1 MPTAR
6 QVSLVQKLRWHVSG
20 NISPTAFA
28 IGDVDGHG
36 DNAFVIGNLVG
47 ELFIF
52 KGNNP
57 EGLPWLTCKGLGT
70 ITAVAIGDIRNC
82 GKNSI
87 VVLSAEGLCHIFD
100 IAGLEDDHGQQS
112 TTSTAHSP
120 AGVLAGPGSRNTPSI
135 YSSTPAHGSYQH
147 SLAPG
152 NNQPGHG
159 THPNIP
165 ATPNIRPVP
174 DIHNPHRGHHS
185 TSHPN
190 HGTPPLPPAPQNTP
204 HGSSSSS
211 VSGTHHHASSATPIH
226 SQVGSIQHSGA
237 RRGSEMYSG
246 SGAAA
251 RTSAVIANLIGTPP
265 PSSATSIYGSIVPGH
280 GPRSV
285 GGNSAANSPTGTP
298 LLKPQH
304 MPTNTTPSSSGKD
317 THSKR
322 HSTSA
327 RHSTFGK
334 TQVRHIGGRR
344 VLERANLIL
353 PVPVN
358 INRAHIAD
366 IDGDGLNELV
376 LARTDRILHSY
387 ALHSGKAASP
397 TGLTL
402 PQNQPLKLVKLL
414 SRTSSVSTLD
424 SSGLLSPSED
434 RRETVIHYPSMSSVG
449 RQYNGGSSGAGVGS
463 GSGQGQSDAQDGNI
477 DPSTRLSLVEKKR
490 WALDGQIH
498 CLSVTKDTHSGL
510 PILLVAQ
517 PGLKFVMVDHAG
529 NMSEPITQI
538 QRGQSNSLNVSGPD
552 TPTRG
557 AGSGDVATDI
567 VCGTHYVDGQKKD
580 IIGLMSMDGAFA
592 LHDLESNTVKV
603 HDLDSTHKIFG
614 FSKLNFGKEFM
625 GRKTREPRRSRP
637 RYGRTSS
644 RYADEIYSDRG
655 EDDED
660 DDEVG
665 YIDSEDGDTLADHGE
680 YSDDGHDNTRRRER
694 SRTRKQK
701 TSTPSLLISEP
712 YGSRF
717 QKNDMFVGCSWSG
730 ITFFIDQEFNTA
742 QYDFD
747 ARVCAFG
754 AGQYAVRPGRNEPCL
769 FYVDFEDNIYVY
781 YNLYIQTEPT
791 AHFQDIIKADPALV
805 RTSQGVHMEQEEPPS
820 IKATT
825 PGPANEKNNDEN
837 EPTAP
842 AAALPESKIPSAP
855 TWTEQDMKNFI
866 HDSLYDVNRYEDEFQ
881 RLRRLANIE
890 RAKMAAFYEA
900 EAKKEREKEE
910 AKHRALAQAAAATP
924 SSNTGGIPVYQD
936 PRMRRPPHTLTIDI
950 TEGSDPLRSK
960 LQQRSQGR
968 GIPGPGQHDQFSSQE
983 LQDDQDPLSSQYTQ
997 SQQSSDPLLSQH
1009 SPVSPTSPSSPKPKM
1024 EHNPKRRPSL
1034 LIKDVL
1040 SHYQGEIT
1048 PPMKSPTSPTASSS
1062 QLSKGQKGSPYSSSG
1077 STTSLTNLM
1086 KRFSL
1091 KDIGNGGR
1099 ISRSSTQSSGSSGSG
1114 SGSGSSSNTTVQ
1126 GHPLL
1131 GAQVLSKGKTL
1142 ETRVGKPLRT
1152 HRPVGVP
1159 RRPLGVMGRK
1169 LAAAKSRLSVPH
1181 DRDDASDEEEA
1192 ENEAAP
1198 SEDGTGETD
1207 GDHLLEFDGSSR
1219 KSVGDDEDQRELD
1232 DGSELTAEQAYS
1244 RGRNNEENDDDD
1256 IQGVYTPSTIS
1267 PIPSPGR
1274 FYGQQQGSVAEP
1286 SPSLDGSVF
1295 ALAKN
1300 LLSPS
1305 NRSGTSTSSTAA
1317 GNAVALG
1324 RNSRHPD
1331 NDYNNQGAP
1340 IGSSSRGHRRQRSGH
1355 GLLDAGLGLL
1365 PTREI
1370 AASSG
1375 FSSEPNS
1382 AGHSSIQDGRRSR
1395 AESVLSTGSDI
1406 GGVIVPDITLL
1417 SSSIPNQTP
1426 IQLST
1431 SEPIGHAMMMP
1442 DPYDN
1447 YDDDYEDGFDSE
1459 GQDAEKGRK
1468 RSSTVDSEDAPR
1480 PLRRSA
1486 TLGPN
1491 DGASRSSGSRTESG
1505 GAKTSEGHL
1514 VNRTSGSSR
1523 STSSKGI
1530 DVKLMPAPL
1539 PRSNQHYQR
1548 QQMEQQGPSGSLTG
1562 NATAP
1567 SSSGHVS
1574 FSSNTRPNSSG
1585 SLGGHDDQGYQGGH
1599 EGFGHGLSGKAPS
1612 TTSSTNVSDFGS
1624 GPSSPLAA
1632 TVVQSNTILSN
1643 PALNGF
1649 RGFSITS
1656 LPMTSPSASMAS
1668 AQHQYFST
1676 SHSQHQLLP
1685 NSSSSGHRIGHPH
1698 DLAHGFE
1705 DDRASIRSR
1714 TSTYRSGL
1722 DDGNDISSVLAAAT
1736 AAMVSGAG
1744 GSHGDHGHHGH
1755 SHGIY
1760 GVLPAASSSTGHLV
1774 SDSLVRRLEE
1784 LQQQDQ
1790 DQEERQRQREREKE
1804 KAKSSSSSSQ
1814 NRPVALS
1821 RANSGASVQSS
1832 VSHRGPN
1839 PPGSGHGAESIPS
1852 SAGGATATGPAAT
1865 ASTPT
1870 PTPTPAPAA
1879 STTTTSATTVKVSSG
1894 SSRSIWDSDDHDSIR
1909 RMRNRP
1915 GHGQDL

>member
-1 MPTAR
+1 M
-6 QVSLVQKLRWHVSG
+6 SLVQKLRWHVSG

-100 IAGLEDDHGQQS
+100 IAGLDNEHGHQS
-112 TTSTAHSP
+112 STGTAQLP

-135 YSSTPAHGSYQH
+135 YSSTPAHGSYTN

-152 NNQPGHG
+152 NNQPGQSIHS
-159 THPNIP
+159 NIP

-174 DIHNPHRGHHS
+174 DIHNPHRSHS

-190 HGTPPLPPAPQNTP
+190 HGTSPLAPALQNTP

-211 VSGTHHHASSATPIH
+211 VTGSHHVSGATPIH
-226 SQVGSIQHSGA
+226 SQVGSIQGNGAGA

-246 SGAAA
+246 SGPAA
-251 RTSAVIANLIGTPP
+251 RTSTVIANLIGTPP
-265 PSSATSIYGSIVPGH
+265 TSSATSIYGSIVPSH
-280 GPRSV
+280 GPRSI
-285 GGNSAANSPTGTP
+285 GGSSAANSPTGTP
-298 LLKPQH
+298 HLKPQH
-304 MPTNTTPSSSGKD
+304 IPTNTTPLSSGKD
-317 THSKR
+317 ANSKR

-387 ALHSGKAASP
+387 ALQSGKTASP
-397 TGLTL
+397 TGLTH
-402 PQNQPLKLVKLL
+402 PQNQPLNLVKLL

-449 RQYNGGSSGAGVGS
+449 RQYNGGPSGAGVGS
-463 GSGQGQSDAQDGNI
+463 GSGQGQSEAQDGN
-477 DPSTRLSLVEKKR
+477 DPSVHLTLAEKKR

-529 NMSEPITQI
+529 NMSEPISQI
-538 QRGQSNSLNVSGPD
+538 QRSPSNSLNVSGPD

-614 FSKLNFGKEFM
+614 FSKLNFGQEFM
-625 GRKTREPRRSRP
+625 ERNAQEPRKPRP
-637 RYGRTSS
+637 SYGRTSS
-644 RYADEIYSDRG
+644 RYADEIYSDR
-655 EDDED
+655 ED
-660 DDEVG
+660 DDDDDEAG
-665 YIDSEDGDTLADHGE
+665 YLDSEEGETLADHGE
-680 YSDDGHDNTRRRER
+680 YGDDGRDNARRRER
-694 SRTRKQK
+694 SKSRKPRT
-701 TSTPSLLISEP
+701 SAPSLLISEP

-754 AGQYAVRPGRNEPCL
+754 AGQYAVTPGRNEPCL

-781 YNLYIQTEPT
+781 YNLYIQTEPSVK
-791 AHFQDIIKADPALV
+791 FQDILKADASLV
-805 RTSQGVHMEQEEPPS
+805 RTSQNMYSEQNEVS
-820 IKATT
+820 LAKATIH
-825 PGPANEKNNDEN
+825 GSEEEKQNDEN
-837 EPTAP
+837 ETTAP
-842 AAALPESKIPSAP
+842 TPAPSDNKIPPAL
-855 TWTEQDMKNFI
+855 TWTEQDMRSFI

-881 RLRRLANIE
+881 RLKRLAIME
-890 RAKMAAFYEA
+890 RAKMAAFFEA
-900 EAKKEREKEE
+900 EAKKEEKEE
-910 AKHRALAQAAAATP
+910 AKHRALAQTTPAESLAT
-924 SSNTGGIPVYQD
+924 SAGGSPAYPD
-936 PRMRRPPHTLTIDI
+936 PRLRRPPHVLTID
-950 TEGSDPLRSK
+950 TSEGSDPLQSN

-968 GIPGPGQHDQFSSQE
+968 AISGTREQFSLQE
-983 LQDDQDPLSSQYTQ
+983 IQGDSSTLSSQYTQ
-997 SQQSSDPLLSQH
+997 SQQPLDLLRSPH
-1009 SPVSPTSPSSPKPKM
+1009 SPVSPASSPPPKM

-1048 PPMKSPTSPTASSS
+1048 PPMKSPTSPSASSS
-1062 QLSKGQKGSPYSSSG
+1062 QFSKGHKSSPYAATG
-1077 STTSLTNLM
+1077 STASLTNII

-1091 KDIGNGGR
+1091 KDLGNGGR
-1099 ISRSSTQSSGSSGSG
+1099 LSRSSQSSGSSSSGSG
-1114 SGSGSSSNTTVQ
+1114 SGSSPSTIVQ
-1126 GHPLL
+1126 GGHPLL
-1131 GAQVLSKGKTL
+1131 GAPVLSKGKAL
-1142 ETRVGKPLRT
+1142 ETRVGKSLRT

-1159 RRPLGVMGRK
+1159 RSRPLGVMGRK
-1169 LAAAKSRLSVPH
+1169 MAAAKSRLSVPH
-1181 DRDDASDEEEA
+1181 DRDDDSEEEEEEEA
-1192 ENEAAP
+1192 ENEPAP

-1207 GDHLLEFDGSSR
+1207 GDHLMEFDHSSR

-1244 RGRNNEENDDDD
+1244 QSRNNEENDEED

-1274 FYGQQQGSVAEP
+1274 FYGQQQGSIAEP

-1295 ALAKN
+1295 MLAKN

-1305 NRSGTSTSSTAA
+1305 NRSGQSTSSTAA
-1317 GNAVALG
+1317 GNAVAVG
-1324 RNSRHPD
+1324 RSSRHSD
-1331 NDYNNQGAP
+1331 NDYNQGAP
-1340 IGSSSRGHRRQRSGH
+1340 LTSSSRGHRRQRSGH

-1370 AASSG
+1370 VASSG
-1375 FSSEPNS
+1375 LSSGPNS
-1382 AGHSSIQDGRRSR
+1382 AGHNSIQDGRRSR

-1417 SSSIPNQTP
+1417 SSSIPNQTSM
-1426 IQLST
+1426 QLST
-1431 SEPIGHAMMMP
+1431 SEPIGHAMAMP
-1442 DPYDN
+1442 DVYDN
-1447 YDDDYEDGFDSE
+1447 YDDDGGDGFDSD
-1459 GQDAEKGRK
+1459 GQDLDEGRK
-1468 RSSTVDSEDAPR
+1468 RSSTVDSDDAPR

-1486 TLGPN
+1486 TLGLN
-1491 DGASRSSGSRTESG
+1491 DGANRGSGSGAESG
-1505 GAKTSEGHL
+1505 GAKTTGSL
-1514 VNRTSGSSR
+1514 TSRTSGGSR
-1523 STSSKGI
+1523 SSGTKGV

-1548 QQMEQQGPSGSLTG
+1548 QQLEQQGSAGSLTE
-1562 NATAP
+1562 NAMAP
-1567 SSSGHVS
+1567 TSSSGHVS
-1574 FSSNTRPNSSG
+1574 FSSNTRPSSSG
-1585 SLGGHDDQGYQGGH
+1585 SLGGHDDQGYQGVH
-1599 EGFGHGLSGKAPS
+1599 EGFGHGLSGKASS
-1612 TTSSTNVSDFGS
+1612 TTSSTNASDFGS
-1624 GPSSPLAA
+1624 GPSSPMAA
-1632 TVVQSNTILSN
+1632 TIVPTNTILSN

-1649 RGFSITS
+1649 KGFSIMS
-1656 LPMTSPSASMAS
+1656 IPVTSPSASIAS

-1676 SHSQHQLLP
+1676 SHSHQLPP
-1685 NSSSSGHRIGHPH
+1685 NSSSSIHRAGHPH
-1698 DLAHGFE
+1698 DISHGFE

-1714 TSTYRSGL
+1714 TSTYRSLL

-1744 GSHGDHGHHGH
+1744 GSQQGG
-1755 SHGIY
+1755 HGIY
-1760 GVLPAASSSTGHLV
+1760 GLSPAASSTGHLV

-1804 KAKSSSSSSQ
+1804 KSKTSSSSSSQ
-1814 NRPVALS
+1814 NRPVGLS

-1832 VSHRGPN
+1832 VSRRVSN
-1839 PPGSGHGAESIPS
+1839 PPSSGHGADLTP
-1852 SAGGATATGPAAT
+1852 TA
-1865 ASTPT
+1865 PT
-1870 PTPTPAPAA
+1870 PTPTQTTSTSTATTTTTT
-1879 STTTTSATTVKVSSG
+1879 TTTTSTPSVKVSSG
-1894 SSRSIWDSDDHDSIR
+1894 TSRSNWDDDHDAIR
-1909 RMRNRP
+1909 RIRNRP

>member
-57 EGLPWLTCKGLGT
+57 EGIPWLTCKGLGT
-70 ITAVAIGDIRNC
+70 ITAVTIGDIRNC

-100 IAGLEDDHGQQS
+100 ISGIEDDHGHQSS
-112 TTSTAHSP
+112 TT
-120 AGVLAGPGSRNTPSI
+120 
-135 YSSTPAHGSYQH
+135 
-147 SLAPG
+147 PG
-152 NNQPGHG
+152 NNQPGQSI
-159 THPNIP
+159 HPNIP

-174 DIHNPHRGHHS
+174 DIHNPHRSHHS

-190 HGTPPLPPAPQNTP
+190 NGTPPLPPTPQNTP
-204 HGSSSSS
+204 HGSSSPS
-211 VSGTHHHASSATPIH
+211 VSGAHHVTGATPIH
-226 SQVGSIQHSGA
+226 SQVGSIQGNGA

-251 RTSAVIANLIGTPP
+251 RTSAVLANLIGTPP
-265 PSSATSIYGSIVPGH
+265 PSSATSIYGSIIPGH

-298 LLKPQH
+298 VLKPQH
-304 MPTNTTPSSSGKD
+304 LPTNIAPLFPGKD
-317 THSKR
+317 ANSKR

-327 RHSTFGK
+327 RHSTFGE

-387 ALHSGKAASP
+387 ALQSGKTSST
-397 TGLTL
+397 TGPTL
-402 PQNQPLKLVKLL
+402 PQNQPLNLVKLL

-424 SSGLLSPSED
+424 ISGLLSPSED
-434 RRETVIHYPSMSSVG
+434 RRETVIHYPSVSSAG
-449 RQYNGGSSGAGVGS
+449 RQYNGGPSGAGVGS
-463 GSGQGQSDAQDGNI
+463 GSGQSQHDAQDGSN
-477 DPSTRLSLVEKKR
+477 DPSARLKLVEKKR

-498 CLSVTKDTHSGL
+498 CLSVTKDAHSGL

-529 NMSEPITQI
+529 NISEPLTQI
-538 QRGQSNSLNVSGPD
+538 QRNLSHSLNVSGPD

-592 LHDLESNTVKV
+592 LHDLESNTVKI

-614 FSKLNFGKEFM
+614 FSKLNFGNESLE
-625 GRKTREPRRSRP
+625 RKVREPRKSRP
-637 RYGRTSS
+637 SYGRTSS

-655 EDDED
+655 EED
-660 DDEVG
+660 DDYDDAG
-665 YIDSEDGDTLADHGE
+665 YLDSEDGDTLADHGE
-680 YSDDGHDNTRRRER
+680 HSDDGNDNTRRRER
-694 SRTRKQK
+694 SKSRKPR

-754 AGQYAVRPGRNEPCL
+754 AGQYAVTPGRNEPCL

-781 YNLYIQTEPT
+781 YNLYIQTEPSVQ
-791 AHFQDIIKADPALV
+791 FQDIVKADTSLV
-805 RTSQGVHMEQEEPPS
+805 RTSRKAHSEQNETFLTKAAVPGSEE
-820 IKATT
+820 
-825 PGPANEKNNDEN
+825 EKQSDGNGT
-837 EPTAP
+837 TAP
-842 AAALPESKIPSAP
+842 TPVPSDKIPLPP
-855 TWTEQDMKNFI
+855 TWAEHDMRSFI
-866 HDSLYDVNRYEDEFQ
+866 HDSLYDVNCYEDEFQ
-881 RLRRLANIE
+881 RLKRLAHIE
-890 RAKMAAFYEA
+890 RAKMAAFFDA
-900 EAKKEREKEE
+900 EAQKEREKEE
-910 AKHRALAQAAAATP
+910 AKHRGCTEAAAASLATSVGGPP
-924 SSNTGGIPVYQD
+924 SYLD
-936 PRMRRPPHTLTIDI
+936 PRSRRLPHVLTID
-950 TEGSDPLRSK
+950 TSENSDPLRPN
-960 LQQRSQGR
+960 LQQRSQGSITSGTR
-968 GIPGPGQHDQFSSQE
+968 DQFSLQE
-983 LQDDQDPLSSQYTQ
+983 LQGDSGNLSSQYTQ
-997 SQQSSDPLLSQH
+997 SQQSSNPLPSSH
-1009 SPVSPTSPSSPKPKM
+1009 SPVSPTSPSSQSKM
-1024 EHNPKRRPSL
+1024 EHNSKRRPSL

-1062 QLSKGQKGSPYSSSG
+1062 QFSKGHKSSPYASTG
-1077 STTSLTNLM
+1077 STASLTNIM
-1086 KRFSL
+1086 KRLSL
-1091 KDIGNGGR
+1091 KDLGNGGR
-1099 ISRSSTQSSGSSGSG
+1099 LSRTSQSGSSGSS
-1114 SGSGSSSNTTVQ
+1114 SGSGGGSSPSTIAQ
-1126 GHPLL
+1126 GGHPLL
-1131 GAQVLSKGKTL
+1131 GAPVLSKGKTL
-1142 ETRVGKPLRT
+1142 ETRVGKALRT

-1159 RRPLGVMGRK
+1159 RNRPLGVMGRK
-1169 LAAAKSRLSVPH
+1169 LPTAKSRLSVPH
-1181 DRDDASDEEEA
+1181 DRDDDSEEEDD
-1192 ENEAAP
+1192 ENEPAP

-1207 GDHLLEFDGSSR
+1207 GDHLMEFDRSSR
-1219 KSVGDDEDQRELD
+1219 KSIGDDEDQHELD

-1244 RGRNNEENDDDD
+1244 RSRNNDENDEED

-1274 FYGQQQGSVAEP
+1274 FYGQQQGGVSEP
-1286 SPSLDGSVF
+1286 SPSLDGSMF
-1295 ALAKN
+1295 TLAKN

-1305 NRSGTSTSSTAA
+1305 NRSGASTSSTAA
-1317 GNAVALG
+1317 GNAVAVG

-1331 NDYNNQGAP
+1331 NDYNSGAP
-1340 IGSSSRGHRRQRSGH
+1340 LGSSSRGHRRQRSGH

-1370 AASSG
+1370 ATSSG
-1375 FSSEPNS
+1375 LNSGPNS

-1406 GGVIVPDITLL
+1406 GGVIVPDITLM
-1417 SSSIPNQTP
+1417 SSSIPKQTP

-1431 SEPIGHAMMMP
+1431 SEPLSHAMVMP
-1442 DPYDN
+1442 DVYNN
-1447 YDDDYEDGFDSE
+1447 YGDEDGDGFDSE
-1459 GQDAEKGRK
+1459 GQDEDEGRK
-1468 RSSTVDSEDAPR
+1468 WSSTAESEGAPR
-1480 PLRRSA
+1480 PPRRSA
-1486 TLGPN
+1486 TLGHN
-1491 DGASRSSGSRTESG
+1491 DETNRGSGSGFESG
-1505 GAKTSEGHL
+1505 GAKTTGSL
-1514 VNRTSGSSR
+1514 TNRTSGSSR
-1523 STSSKGI
+1523 SPGTKGGDI
-1530 DVKLMPAPL
+1530 KLMPAPL

-1548 QQMEQQGPSGSLTG
+1548 QQLEQGSSGSLTG
-1562 NATAP
+1562 NAAAP
-1567 SSSGHVS
+1567 LPSGHVS
-1574 FSSNTRPNSSG
+1574 FSSNTRPSSSG
-1585 SLGGHDDQGYQGGH
+1585 SLVGHDDHGYQGNH
-1599 EGFGHGLSGKAPS
+1599 EGFGHGLSGKASS
-1612 TTSSTNVSDFGS
+1612 TTSSTNASDLGS
-1624 GPSSPLAA
+1624 GPSSPLTT
-1632 TVVQSNTILSN
+1632 TVVPSNTILSN

-1649 RGFSITS
+1649 KGFSVMSI
-1656 LPMTSPSASMAS
+1656 PMTSPSASIAS
-1668 AQHQYFST
+1668 VQHQYFSA
-1676 SHSQHQLLP
+1676 SHSHQLLP
-1685 NSSSSGHRIGHPH
+1685 NSSSSGHRTGHPH
-1698 DLAHGFE
+1698 DLVHGFE

-1714 TSTYRSGL
+1714 TSTYRSVL

-1744 GSHGDHGHHGH
+1744 GSQGDN
-1755 SHGIY
+1755 GIY
-1760 GVLPAASSSTGHLV
+1760 GLTAAASSTGHLV

-1804 KAKSSSSSSQ
+1804 RSKTSSSSSQ

-1821 RANSGASVQSS
+1821 RANSGASARSS
-1832 VSHRGPN
+1832 VSHRVSN
-1839 PPGSGHGAESIPS
+1839 PPSSGHGAEL
-1852 SAGGATATGPAAT
+1852 AAT
-1865 ASTPT
+1865 APTSAQSTSSTT
-1870 PTPTPAPAA
+1870 P
-1879 STTTTSATTVKVSSG
+1879 TTTTTTTTTTTGASTVKVSTG
-1894 SSRSIWDSDDHDSIR
+1894 SSRSTWDDDHDAVR
-1909 RMRNRP
+1909 RIRNRP
-1915 GHGQDL
+1915 GRGQDL

>member
-1 MPTAR
+1 
-6 QVSLVQKLRWHVSG
+6 
-20 NISPTAFA
+20 
-28 IGDVDGHG
+28 
-36 DNAFVIGNLVG
+36 
-47 ELFIF
+47 
-52 KGNNP
+52 
-57 EGLPWLTCKGLGT
+57 
-70 ITAVAIGDIRNC
+70 
-82 GKNSI
+82 
-87 VVLSAEGLCHIFD
+87 
-100 IAGLEDDHGQQS
+100 
-112 TTSTAHSP
+112 
-120 AGVLAGPGSRNTPSI
+120 
-135 YSSTPAHGSYQH
+135 
-147 SLAPG
+147 
-152 NNQPGHG
+152 
-159 THPNIP
+159 
-165 ATPNIRPVP
+165 
-174 DIHNPHRGHHS
+174 
-185 TSHPN
+185 
-190 HGTPPLPPAPQNTP
+190 
-204 HGSSSSS
+204 
-211 VSGTHHHASSATPIH
+211 
-226 SQVGSIQHSGA
+226 
-237 RRGSEMYSG
+237 MYSG
-246 SGAAA
+246 SGSAA

-322 HSTSA
+322 HSTSI
-327 RHSTFGK
+327 RHNTFGK

-344 VLERANLIL
+344 VLERANLTL

-387 ALHSGKAASP
+387 ALQSGKTASP
-397 TGLTL
+397 TGLTH
-402 PQNQPLKLVKLL
+402 PQNQPLNLVKLL

-434 RRETVIHYPSMSSVG
+434 RRETVIHYPSMSSIG
-449 RQYNGGSSGAGVGS
+449 RQYNGGPSAGIGP
-463 GSGQGQSDAQDGNI
+463 GSGQGQSDAQDSNS
-477 DPSTRLSLVEKKR
+477 DPSTRLTLVEKKR

-517 PGLKFVMVDHAG
+517 PGLKFVMVDHTG
-529 NMSEPITQI
+529 NVSEPITQI
-538 QRGQSNSLNVSGPD
+538 QRSPSNSLNMSGPD

-625 GRKTREPRRSRP
+625 ERKAREPRKSRP
-637 RYGRTSS
+637 SYGRPSS

-655 EDDED
+655 EDD
-660 DDEVG
+660 DEEEAEHL
-665 YIDSEDGDTLADHGE
+665 DSEDGDILADHGE
-680 YSDDGHDNTRRRER
+680 YSDDGHDSARRRER

-754 AGQYAVRPGRNEPCL
+754 AGQYAVTPGRNEPCL

-791 AHFQDIIKADPALV
+791 APFQDIVKADAALV
-805 RTSQGVHMEQEEPPS
+805 RTSQKIHLEQEEPLS
-820 IKATT
+820 TNMTA
-825 PGPANEKNNDEN
+825 PGPAEEKNNDEN
-837 EPTAP
+837 ETTAP
-842 AAALPESKIPSAP
+842 SAAIPDNKTPSVP

-866 HDSLYDVNRYEDEFQ
+866 HNSLYDVNRYEDEFQ
-881 RLRRLANIE
+881 RLKRLANIE
-890 RAKMAAFYEA
+890 RVKMAAFYET

-910 AKHRALAQAAAATP
+910 AKHRTLAQAAVATL
-924 SSNTGGIPVYQD
+924 SSGAGGSPLFSD
-936 PRMRRPPHTLTIDI
+936 PRMRRPPHNLTIDI
-950 TEGSDPLRSK
+950 SEGSDPLLSE
-960 LQQRSQGR
+960 LQQHSQGK
-968 GIPGPGQHDQFSSQE
+968 GVPASHGQFASQE
-983 LQDDQDPLSSQYTQ
+983 LQGDRENLSSQHTQ
-997 SQQSSDPLLSQH
+997 SQQSSDPLPSPH
-1009 SPVSPTSPSSPKPKM
+1009 SPVSPTSPSSSRPKM

-1048 PPMKSPTSPTASSS
+1048 PPMKSPTSPSASST
-1062 QLSKGQKGSPYSSSG
+1062 QFSKGQKGSPYASSG

-1099 ISRSSTQSSGSSGSG
+1099 LSRSSSTQSSGSSSG
-1114 SGSGSSSNTTVQ
+1114 SGSGSSPSTIVQ

-1131 GAQVLSKGKTL
+1131 GAQVLNKGKTL
-1142 ETRVGKPLRT
+1142 ETRVGKPLRA

-1159 RRPLGVMGRK
+1159 RSRPLGAMSRK

-1181 DRDDASDEEEA
+1181 DQDDDSEVEEGD
-1192 ENEAAP
+1192 NEPAP

-1232 DGSELTAEQAYS
+1232 DGSELTAEQAYN
-1244 RGRNNEENDDDD
+1244 RIRNNEENDEED

-1295 ALAKN
+1295 MLAKN
-1300 LLSPS
+1300 LLLPS
-1305 NRSGTSTSSTAA
+1305 NRSGQSANSAA
-1317 GNAVALG
+1317 TGNVVALG
-1324 RNSRHPD
+1324 RSSRHPD
-1331 NDYNNQGAP
+1331 NDYSNSNQGAP

-1355 GLLDAGLGLL
+1355 GLLDAGLSLL

-1370 AASSG
+1370 ATSSG
-1375 FSSEPNS
+1375 LNSGPNS

-1417 SSSIPNQTP
+1417 SSSIPNQTS
-1426 IQLST
+1426 IQFST
-1431 SEPIGHAMMMP
+1431 SEPIGHAMVMP
-1442 DPYDN
+1442 DAYDN
-1447 YDDDYEDGFDSE
+1447 YDNEDEDGFDSE
-1459 GQDAEKGRK
+1459 GQDTESRK
-1468 RSSTVDSEDAPR
+1468 RSSTVDSEDAPH
-1480 PLRRSA
+1480 PPRRSS
-1486 TLGPN
+1486 TLGLN
-1491 DGASRSSGSRTESG
+1491 GGAGRGTGSRPESG
-1505 GAKTSEGHL
+1505 GAKTSEGHMA
-1514 VNRTSGSSR
+1514 NRASGSSR
-1523 STSSKGI
+1523 SSSSKGI

-1539 PRSNQHYQR
+1539 PRSIQHYQR
-1548 QQMEQQGPSGSLTG
+1548 QQLEQQGSSGNLTG

-1567 SSSGHVS
+1567 FSSGHVS

-1585 SLGGHDDQGYQGGH
+1585 SLGGHDDQGYQGTH
-1599 EGFGHGLSGKAPS
+1599 EGFGHGLSGKASS

-1624 GPSSPLAA
+1624 GPSSPLAS
-1632 TVVQSNTILSN
+1632 TVVPSNTILSN

-1649 RGFSITS
+1649 RGFNITS
-1656 LPMTSPSASMAS
+1656 IPVTSPSASMAS

-1676 SHSQHQLLP
+1676 SHSQHQLFL
-1685 NSSSSGHRIGHPH
+1685 NSSSSAHRIGHHPH
-1698 DLAHGFE
+1698 DLEHGFE

-1714 TSTYRSGL
+1714 TSTYRSAL
-1722 DDGNDISSVLAAAT
+1722 DDGNDISSILAAAT

-1744 GSHGDHGHHGH
+1744 GSHGDHGHGHGH
-1755 SHGIY
+1755 GVY
-1760 GVLPAASSSTGHLV
+1760 GLLPAASSSTGHLV

-1784 LQQQDQ
+1784 LQQQGQ

-1804 KAKSSSSSSQ
+1804 KAKPSSSSSQ
-1814 NRPVALS
+1814 NRPITLS

-1832 VSHRGPN
+1832 VSHRTPN
-1839 PPGSGHGAESIPS
+1839 PSALGGHGAELTPG
-1852 SAGGATATGPAAT
+1852 SAGVTGGPTTTIVATPAA
-1865 ASTPT
+1865 P
-1870 PTPTPAPAA
+1870 
-1879 STTTTSATTVKVSSG
+1879 TTTTSATSVKVNSG
-1894 SSRSIWDSDDHDSIR
+1894 SSRSIWDNDDHDSIR
-1909 RMRNRP
+1909 RIRSRP
-1915 GHGQDL
+1915 GYGQDL

>member
-100 IAGLEDDHGQQS
+100 IAGLDDEYGHQS
-112 TTSTAHSP
+112 LTGTAQSP
-120 AGVLAGPGSRNTPSI
+120 AGVLSGAGSRNTPSL
-135 YSSTPAHGSYQH
+135 YSSTPTHGSY
-147 SLAPG
+147 SSALAPG
-152 NNQPGHG
+152 NNQPGQS

-174 DIHNPHRGHHS
+174 DIHNPHRSHHS

-211 VSGTHHHASSATPIH
+211 VTGTHHVSGATPIH
-226 SQVGSIQHSGA
+226 SQVGSIQGNGAGA

-246 SGAAA
+246 SGPAA

-265 PSSATSIYGSIVPGH
+265 SSSATSVYGSIVPSH

-298 LLKPQH
+298 ILKPQH
-304 MPTNTTPSSSGKD
+304 MPINTTPLSSGKD
-317 THSKR
+317 ANSKR

-358 INRAHIAD
+358 INRAYIAD

-387 ALHSGKAASP
+387 ALQSGKTASP
-397 TGLTL
+397 TGLTH
-402 PQNQPLKLVKLL
+402 PQNQPLNLVKLL

-434 RRETVIHYPSMSSVG
+434 RRETVIHYPSVSSVG
-449 RQYNGGSSGAGVGS
+449 RQYNGGPSGTGVGS
-463 GSGQGQSDAQDGNI
+463 GSGQGQSEVQDGAN
-477 DPSTRLSLVEKKR
+477 DPSARLTLAEKKR

-498 CLSVTKDTHSGL
+498 CLSVTKDTLSGL

-529 NMSEPITQI
+529 NMSEPVTQI
-538 QRGQSNSLNVSGPD
+538 QRSPANSLNVSGPD

-567 VCGTHYVDGQKKD
+567 VCGTQYVDGQKKD
-580 IIGLMSMDGAFA
+580 IIGLMSMDGVFT
-592 LHDLESNTVKV
+592 LHDLESNVVKV

-614 FSKLNFGKEFM
+614 FSKLNFGKNFLE
-625 GRKTREPRRSRP
+625 GKAREPRKSRSS
-637 RYGRTSS
+637 YGRTSS

-655 EDDED
+655 EDDDD
-660 DDEVG
+660 DDEAG
-665 YIDSEDGDTLADHGE
+665 YLDSEDGDTLADHGE
-680 YSDDGHDNTRRRER
+680 YSDDGNDNLRRRER
-694 SRTRKQK
+694 SKSRKLR
-701 TSTPSLLISEP
+701 TSTPSLLIPEP

-747 ARVCAFG
+747 SRVCAFG
-754 AGQYAVRPGRNEPCL
+754 AGQYAVTPGRNEPCL

-781 YNLYIQTEPT
+781 YNLYIQTEPSVQ
-791 AHFQDIIKADPALV
+791 FQDIVKADAFLV
-805 RTSQGVHMEQEEPPS
+805 RTSQTMHSEQNEVLLTSAAIPASEEEKQRDKNETTTPTPPPLDNRTPPS
-820 IKATT
+820 
-825 PGPANEKNNDEN
+825 
-837 EPTAP
+837 
-842 AAALPESKIPSAP
+842 SA
-855 TWTEQDMKNFI
+855 WTEHDMKSFI

-881 RLRRLANIE
+881 QLKRLANIE
-890 RAKMAAFYEA
+890 RAKMAAFFEA
-900 EAKKEREKEE
+900 EAKKEQEKEE
-910 AKHRALAQAAAATP
+910 AKNRTLSQAAAASLA
-924 SSNTGGIPVYQD
+924 SSTGGSHAYPD
-936 PRMRRPPHTLTIDI
+936 PRLRRPPHVLAID
-950 TEGSDPLRSK
+950 TSEGSDPLRSN

-968 GIPGPGQHDQFSSQE
+968 AISGTREQFSLQE
-983 LQDDQDPLSSQYTQ
+983 IQGGSSALSSQYTQ
-997 SQQSSDPLLSQH
+997 SQQSSDPLLSPH
-1009 SPVSPTSPSSPKPKM
+1009 SPVSPASPSSPPPKM
-1024 EHNPKRRPSL
+1024 EHNQKRRPSL

-1048 PPMKSPTSPTASSS
+1048 PPLKSPTSPSASSS
-1062 QLSKGQKGSPYSSSG
+1062 QFSKGHKNSPYATTG
-1077 STTSLTNLM
+1077 SAASLTNIM

-1091 KDIGNGGR
+1091 KDLGNGGR
-1099 ISRSSTQSSGSSGSG
+1099 LSRSQSSGSNPSTIAQG
-1114 SGSGSSSNTTVQ
+1114 

-1131 GAQVLSKGKTL
+1131 GAPMPSKGKAL
-1142 ETRVGKPLRT
+1142 ETRVSKPLRT
-1152 HRPVGVP
+1152 YRPVGVS
-1159 RRPLGVMGRK
+1159 RNRPLGVMGRK

-1181 DRDDASDEEEA
+1181 DRDDDSEEEEA
-1192 ENEAAP
+1192 ENEPAP

-1207 GDHLLEFDGSSR
+1207 GDHLMEFDRSSR

-1232 DGSELTAEQAYS
+1232 DGSEVTAEQAYS
-1244 RGRNNEENDDDD
+1244 RSRNSEENDEED

-1274 FYGQQQGSVAEP
+1274 FYGQQQGSAAER

-1295 ALAKN
+1295 VLAKN

-1317 GNAVALG
+1317 GNAVAVG
-1324 RNSRHPD
+1324 RSSRHPD
-1331 NDYNNQGAP
+1331 NDYNQGAP
-1340 IGSSSRGHRRQRSGH
+1340 LSSSSRGHRRQRSGH

-1370 AASSG
+1370 VASSG
-1375 FSSEPNS
+1375 LSSGPNS

-1406 GGVIVPDITLL
+1406 GGVIVPNITLL
-1417 SSSIPNQTP
+1417 SSSIPNQTS

-1431 SEPIGHAMMMP
+1431 SEPIGHAMVMP
-1442 DPYDN
+1442 DVYDN
-1447 YDDDYEDGFDSE
+1447 YGDDGGDGFDSD
-1459 GQDAEKGRK
+1459 GQDLDEDRK
-1468 RSSTVDSEDAPR
+1468 RSSTVDSENVPR
-1480 PLRRSA
+1480 PPRRSA
-1486 TLGPN
+1486 TLDLN
-1491 DGASRSSGSRTESG
+1491 DGTNRSSGSGTESG
-1505 GAKTSEGHL
+1505 GAKTTGSL
-1514 VNRTSGSSR
+1514 TTQTSGSSR
-1523 STSSKGI
+1523 SPGTKGV

-1548 QQMEQQGPSGSLTG
+1548 QQQEQQGSSGSLTG

-1567 SSSGHVS
+1567 TSASGHVS
-1574 FSSNTRPNSSG
+1574 FSSNTRPSSSG
-1585 SLGGHDDQGYQGGH
+1585 SLRGHDDHGYQGSH
-1599 EGFGHGLSGKAPS
+1599 EGFGHGVSGKASS
-1612 TTSSTNVSDFGS
+1612 TTSSTNTSDFGS

-1632 TVVQSNTILSN
+1632 MVVPSNTILSN

-1649 RGFSITS
+1649 KGFGIMSV
-1656 LPMTSPSASMAS
+1656 PVTSPSASTTS

-1676 SHSQHQLLP
+1676 PHSHHLPP
-1685 NSSSSGHRIGHPH
+1685 NSSSSAHRVGHPH
-1698 DLAHGFE
+1698 DLTHGFE

-1714 TSTYRSGL
+1714 TSTYRSVL
-1722 DDGNDISSVLAAAT
+1722 DDGNDSSSVLAAAT
-1736 AAMVSGAG
+1736 AAMVSSAG
-1744 GSHGDHGHHGH
+1744 GSQQGDL
-1755 SHGIY
+1755 GIY
-1760 GVLPAASSSTGHLV
+1760 GLSPAASSTGHLV

-1804 KAKSSSSSSQ
+1804 KAKTPSSSSSQ

-1821 RANSGASVQSS
+1821 RVNSGASVQSS
-1832 VSHRGPN
+1832 VSHRISN
-1839 PPGSGHGAESIPS
+1839 PPSSGHGAELT
-1852 SAGGATATGPAAT
+1852 ATAPVPAQT
-1865 ASTPT
+1865 TST
-1870 PTPTPAPAA
+1870 
-1879 STTTTSATTVKVSSG
+1879 STTTTTTTSVSSAKVSSG
-1894 SSRSIWDSDDHDSIR
+1894 SSRSIWDDDHDAIR
-1909 RMRNRP
+1909 RIRNRP
-1915 GHGQDL
+1915 GCSQDL

>member
-1 MPTAR
+1 MPTTR

-100 IAGLEDDHGQQS
+100 IAGIDDENGHQPSAG
-112 TTSTAHSP
+112 AVPSP
-120 AGVLAGPGSRNTPSI
+120 AGALAGPVSRNTPSI
-135 YSSTPAHGSYQH
+135 YSSTPAQGSYQH
-147 SLAPG
+147 SLGP
-152 NNQPGHG
+152 NSSQPGHG
-159 THPNIP
+159 VHPNIP
-165 ATPNIRPVP
+165 ATPSIKPVP
-174 DIHNPHRGHHS
+174 DIHNPHRNHHS
-185 TSHPN
+185 TSHPSY
-190 HGTPPLPPAPQNTP
+190 GTPPLPPTPQNTP
-204 HGSSSSS
+204 HGSTTSS
-211 VSGTHHHASSATPIH
+211 VSGSHHHASGATPIH
-226 SQVGSIQHSGA
+226 PQVSSIHGNGA

-246 SGAAA
+246 SGPAA
-251 RTSAVIANLIGTPP
+251 RTSA
-265 PSSATSIYGSIVPGH
+265 
-280 GPRSV
+280 
-285 GGNSAANSPTGTP
+285 
-298 LLKPQH
+298 
-304 MPTNTTPSSSGKD
+304 
-317 THSKR
+317 
-322 HSTSA
+322 
-327 RHSTFGK
+327 
-334 TQVRHIGGRR
+334 VRHIGGRR

-387 ALHSGKAASP
+387 ALQSGKAASP
-397 TGLTL
+397 TGNTHL
-402 PQNQPLKLVKLL
+402 QNQPLNLVKHL

-449 RQYNGGSSGAGVGS
+449 RPYYGGPSGSAV
-463 GSGQGQSDAQDGNI
+463 GSGQGQGQGQSEAQDSPG
-477 DPSTRLSLVEKKR
+477 DPSARLTLMEKKR

-517 PGLKFVMVDHAG
+517 PGLKFVMVDHTG
-529 NMSEPITQI
+529 NVSEPITQI
-538 QRGQSNSLNVSGPD
+538 QRGTTNSVNVSGPD

-592 LHDLESNTVKV
+592 LHDLETNTVKV

-614 FSKLNFGKEFM
+614 FSKLNFGREYLE
-625 GRKTREPRRSRP
+625 RKAREPRKSRP
-637 RYGRTSS
+637 SYGRTSS

-655 EDDED
+655 DDDDDD
-660 DDEVG
+660 DDEAE
-665 YIDSEDGDTLADHGE
+665 YPDTEDGDTLAGHGE
-680 YSDDGHDNTRRRER
+680 YSDDGNENVCRRER
-694 SRTRKQK
+694 SRSRKPK

-754 AGQYAVRPGRNEPCL
+754 AGQYAVTPGRNEPCL

-781 YNLYIQTEPT
+781 YNLYIQTEST
-791 AHFQDIIKADPALV
+791 MRFQDIVKADTTLV
-805 RTSQGVHMEQEEPPS
+805 RTSQKVQSEQEEES
-820 IKATT
+820 LAATT
-825 PGPANEKNNDEN
+825 VPEATDEKQSDGSDTTTPA
-837 EPTAP
+837 
-842 AAALPESKIPSAP
+842 SAP
-855 TWTEQDMKNFI
+855 SDNRSASASTWTEQDMKDFI
-866 HDSLYDVNRYEDEFQ
+866 HDSLYNVNRYEDEFQ
-881 RLRRLANIE
+881 RLKRLANIE
-890 RAKMAAFYEA
+890 RAKMAAFFEA
-900 EAKKEREKEE
+900 EAKKEQEKEE
-910 AKHRALAQAAAATP
+910 AKNKALAQVTDASLP
-924 SSNTGGIPVYQD
+924 SSTGGSLVHPD
-936 PRMRRPPHTLTIDI
+936 PRSRRPPHLLTID
-950 TEGSDPLRSK
+950 TSDVSDPLRAN
-960 LQQRSQGR
+960 LHQHPQDRSVSGSR
-968 GIPGPGQHDQFSSQE
+968 GQFPSQD
-983 LQDDQDPLSSQYTQ
+983 LAADLGTTSTQYTQ
-997 SQQSSDPLLSQH
+997 SQQSSDRQH
-1009 SPVSPTSPSSPKPKM
+1009 SPHSSSSTPASPTSPSSSMPKK
-1024 EHNPKRRPSL
+1024 EFNPKRRPSL

-1048 PPMKSPTSPTASSS
+1048 PPMKSPTSPLASPS
-1062 QLSKGQKGSPYSSSG
+1062 QFPKGNKGSPYAASSS
-1077 STTSLTNLM
+1077 TASLTNIM
-1086 KRFSL
+1086 RRFSL
-1091 KDIGNGGR
+1091 KDIGSGGR
-1099 ISRSSTQSSGSSGSG
+1099 LSRSSSTQSSGSSGSG
-1114 SGSGSSSNTTVQ
+1114 SGSGSGSSSSTTIQ

-1131 GAQVLSKGKTL
+1131 GAPVLSKAKVL

-1159 RRPLGVMGRK
+1159 RSRPLGVMGRK
-1169 LAAAKSRLSVPH
+1169 LAGAKSRLSLPH
-1181 DRDDASDEEEA
+1181 DRDEDSEDEEA
-1192 ENEAAP
+1192 ENEPAP

-1207 GDHLLEFDGSSR
+1207 GDHLLEFDHSSR
-1219 KSVGDDEDQRELD
+1219 KSVGDDEEQRELD
-1232 DGSELTAEQAYS
+1232 DGSELTAEQAYN
-1244 RGRNNEENDDDD
+1244 RARNAEENDEED

-1274 FYGQQQGSVAEP
+1274 FYGQQQQGSIAEP
-1286 SPSLDGSVF
+1286 SPSLDGSMF
-1295 ALAKN
+1295 MLAKN

-1305 NRSGTSTSSTAA
+1305 NRSGASTSSTAA
-1317 GNAVALG
+1317 GSAVAVG
-1324 RNSRHPD
+1324 RSSRHPD
-1331 NDYNNQGAP
+1331 NDYTQGAP
-1340 IGSSSRGHRRQRSGH
+1340 LGSSSRGHRRQRSGH

-1375 FSSEPNS
+1375 LSSGPNS

-1406 GGVIVPDITLL
+1406 GGVIVPNITLL
-1417 SSSIPNQTP
+1417 SSSIPNQTA

-1431 SEPIGHAMMMP
+1431 SEPISHMMIRP
-1442 DPYDN
+1442 DS
-1447 YDDDYEDGFDSE
+1447 YEDYGDEGDGYDSD
-1459 GQDAEKGRK
+1459 GQELDGGRK
-1468 RSSTVDSEDAPR
+1468 RSSTVGSEDAPR
-1480 PLRRSA
+1480 PPRRSV
-1486 TLGPN
+1486 TLRPN
-1491 DGASRSSGSRTESG
+1491 DGPGRGSGSGSESG
-1505 GAKTSEGHL
+1505 GAKTSGGSA
-1514 VNRTSGSSR
+1514 NRAASGARSS
-1523 STSSKGI
+1523 STKGI

-1548 QQMEQQGPSGSLTG
+1548 QQLEQQGSSGSLTG

-1574 FSSNTRPNSSG
+1574 FSSNTRPSSSG
-1585 SLGGHDDQGYQGGH
+1585 GLGGYDDQSHQGAH
-1599 EGFGHGLSGKAPS
+1599 EGFGHGLSGKASS
-1612 TTSSTNVSDFGS
+1612 TTSSTNASDFGS

-1632 TVVQSNTILSN
+1632 NVIPSNTILSN
-1643 PALNGF
+1643 PAMNGF
-1649 RGFSITS
+1649 KGFSIMS
-1656 LPMTSPSASMAS
+1656 MPVTSPSASIAS
-1668 AQHQYFST
+1668 AQHQYFSA
-1676 SHSQHQLLP
+1676 SHSHQLPP
-1685 NSSSSGHRIGHPH
+1685 NSTFSTLRVGHPH
-1698 DLAHGFE
+1698 DLGHGFE

-1714 TSTYRSGL
+1714 TSTYRGGL
-1722 DDGNDISSVLAAAT
+1722 DEGNDISSVLAAAT
-1736 AAMVSGAG
+1736 AAMVGGAG
-1744 GSHGDHGHHGH
+1744 GS
-1755 SHGIY
+1755 SQSNEHGIY
-1760 GVLPAASSSTGHLV
+1760 GLSPAASSTGNLV

-1790 DQEERQRQREREKE
+1790 DQEERQRRREREKE
-1804 KAKSSSSSSQ
+1804 RARTPQ

-1832 VSHRGPN
+1832 VSNRGPHL
-1839 PPGSGHGAESIPS
+1839 PSIGHGSESTAGPGSGTTT
-1852 SAGGATATGPAAT
+1852 SAAPATTATTTTAT
-1865 ASTPT
+1865 TTTTTP
-1870 PTPTPAPAA
+1870 
-1879 STTTTSATTVKVSSG
+1879 TTTTSTSSGKASSG
-1894 SSRSIWDSDDHDSIR
+1894 SSRSIWDDDHDSIR
-1909 RMRNRP
+1909 RIRNRP
-1915 GHGQDL
+1915 GHGQEI

>member
-100 IAGLEDDHGQQS
+100 IAGLEDEHGHQS
-112 TTSTAHSP
+112 TAGPAHSP

-147 SLAPG
+147 SLAP
-152 NNQPGHG
+152 NNSQSGQSA
-159 THPNIP
+159 HPNIP

-174 DIHNPHRGHHS
+174 DIHNPHRSQHS

-190 HGTPPLPPAPQNTP
+190 HGTPPLPPAPQNMP

-211 VSGTHHHASSATPIH
+211 IHHVSGATPMH
-226 SQVGSIQHSGA
+226 SQVGSIQHNGA

-246 SGAAA
+246 SGPAT
-251 RTSAVIANLIGTPP
+251 RTSAVIASLIGTPP
-265 PSSATSIYGSIVPGH
+265 PSSATSIYGSVVPGH
-280 GPRSV
+280 GPRSI

-304 MPTNTTPSSSGKD
+304 TPTNTTPLSSGKD
-317 THSKR
+317 AYLKR
-322 HSTSA
+322 NSTSA

-387 ALHSGKAASP
+387 TLQSGKTTSP
-397 TGLTL
+397 TGLSH
-402 PQNQPLKLVKLL
+402 PHNQPLNLSKLL

-434 RRETVIHYPSMSSVG
+434 RRETVIHYPSMSLIG
-449 RQYNGGSSGAGVGS
+449 RQYNSGPGAGVGS
-463 GSGQGQSDAQDGNI
+463 GSGQGQSEAQDNNS
-477 DPSTRLSLVEKKR
+477 DPLTRLTLVEKKR

-517 PGLKFVMVDHAG
+517 PGLKFVMIDHTG
-529 NMSEPITQI
+529 NVSEPITQI
-538 QRGQSNSLNVSGPD
+538 QRSPTNSLNVSGPD

-614 FSKLNFGKEFM
+614 FSKLNFGKERVE
-625 GRKTREPRRSRP
+625 RKVREPRKSRSS
-637 RYGRTSS
+637 YGRTRS

-660 DDEVG
+660 DDEAE
-665 YIDSEDGDTLADHGE
+665 YLDSEEGDILADHGE
-680 YSDDGHDNTRRRER
+680 YSDDGHDSARRRER
-694 SRTRKQK
+694 SRARKQK
-701 TSTPSLLISEP
+701 ISTPSLLISEP

-754 AGQYAVRPGRNEPCL
+754 AGQYAVTPGRNEPCL

-791 AHFQDIIKADPALV
+791 AQFEDMVKADTALV
-805 RTSQGVHMEQEEPPS
+805 RAGQKIHLEQEEVS
-820 IKATT
+820 ATNAIRT
-825 PGPANEKNNDEN
+825 SEEENNHEN
-837 EPTAP
+837 EAEAMAP
-842 AAALPESKIPSAP
+842 SAAVPDSKIPSVP

-881 RLRRLANIE
+881 RLKRLANIE
-890 RAKMAAFYEA
+890 RAKMAAFYGVK
-900 EAKKEREKEE
+900 AKKEREKEE
-910 AKHRALAQAAAATP
+910 AKHRALAQAAATTL
-924 SSNTGGIPVYQD
+924 SSGTGGSSLFSD
-936 PRMRRPPHTLTIDI
+936 PRMRRHPHNLIIDI
-950 TEGSDPLRSK
+950 SEGSDPLRSQ
-960 LQQRSQGR
+960 LQQLSQSR
-968 GIPGPGQHDQFSSQE
+968 GGSAPHDQFSSQE
-983 LQDDQDPLSSQYTQ
+983 LQGGQEDLPTQ
-997 SQQSSDPLLSQH
+997 FTKSLQPSDPLPPHSPH
-1009 SPVSPTSPSSPKPKM
+1009 SPVSSASSSPPKPKM
-1024 EHNPKRRPSL
+1024 EHNPNRRPSL
-1034 LIKDVL
+1034 LVKDVL

-1048 PPMKSPTSPTASSS
+1048 PPMKYPTSPSASSNHF
-1062 QLSKGQKGSPYSSSG
+1062 SKGQKGGPYASSG
-1077 STTSLTNLM
+1077 STASSTSLIQRM
-1086 KRFSL
+1086 GL
-1091 KDIGNGGR
+1091 KNAGNGGR
-1099 ISRSSTQSSGSSGSG
+1099 LARSSPTQSSGSSGSG
-1114 SGSGSSSNTTVQ
+1114 SGSGSGGSPSTIIQ
-1126 GHPLL
+1126 GHPRL
-1131 GAQVLSKGKTL
+1131 GTQVLNKGKAL

-1159 RRPLGVMGRK
+1159 RSRPLGVMGRK
-1169 LAAAKSRLSVPH
+1169 SAAAKSRLSVPH
-1181 DRDDASDEEEA
+1181 DRDDDSEEEEA
-1192 ENEAAP
+1192 ENEPAP
-1198 SEDGTGETD
+1198 SEDGTGETY

-1219 KSVGDDEDQRELD
+1219 KSADDDEEQRELD
-1232 DGSELTAEQAYS
+1232 DDSELTAEQAFN
-1244 RGRNNEENDDDD
+1244 RVRDNEENDEDDA
-1256 IQGVYTPSTIS
+1256 QGVYTPSTIS

-1274 FYGQQQGSVAEP
+1274 FYSQQQGSVAEP

-1295 ALAKN
+1295 MIAKN

-1305 NRSGTSTSSTAA
+1305 NRSGQSTGSAA
-1317 GNAVALG
+1317 VGNTVALG
-1324 RNSRHPD
+1324 RNSRLPE
-1331 NDYNNQGAP
+1331 NDYSNQGAP
-1340 IGSSSRGHRRQRSGH
+1340 LVSSSRSHRRQRSGH

-1370 AASSG
+1370 VASSG
-1375 FSSEPNS
+1375 LNSGPNS

-1417 SSSIPNQTP
+1417 SSSIPNQTSM
-1426 IQLST
+1426 QLST
-1431 SEPIGHAMMMP
+1431 SEPIGHAMIMP
-1442 DPYDN
+1442 DAYDN
-1447 YDDDYEDGFDSE
+1447 YGDEGESGSDSE
-1459 GQDAEKGRK
+1459 GQDREEGRK
-1468 RSSTVDSEDAPR
+1468 RSSTIDSEDAPR

-1491 DGASRSSGSRTESG
+1491 DGTGRGPGSRVESG
-1505 GAKTSEGHL
+1505 GAKTSEGHMA
-1514 VNRTSGSSR
+1514 NRASGNSR
-1523 STSSKGI
+1523 SSSSKGI

-1548 QQMEQQGPSGSLTG
+1548 QQLEQQGSSGSLTG

-1574 FSSNTRPNSSG
+1574 FLSSVRPNSSG
-1585 SLGGHDDQGYQGGH
+1585 SLGGHDDQVYQGTH
-1599 EGFGHGLSGKAPS
+1599 EGFGHGLSGKASS
-1612 TTSSTNVSDFGS
+1612 TTSSTSVSDIAS
-1624 GPSSPLAA
+1624 VPSSPIAS
-1632 TVVQSNTILSN
+1632 TVVPSNTIMSN

-1656 LPMTSPSASMAS
+1656 IPMTSPSASMAS

-1676 SHSQHQLLP
+1676 SHSQHQLPP
-1685 NSSSSGHRIGHPH
+1685 NSSSSAHRLGHHPH

-1714 TSTYRSGL
+1714 TSTYRSAL
-1722 DDGNDISSVLAAAT
+1722 EDGNDISSVLAAAT
-1736 AAMVSGAG
+1736 AAMVGGAS
-1744 GSHGDHGHHGH
+1744 GSHGSHGHGQGHGM
-1755 SHGIY
+1755 Y
-1760 GVLPAASSSTGHLV
+1760 GLSPAASSSGHLV

-1804 KAKSSSSSSQ
+1804 KAKPSSSSSSQ

-1832 VSHRGPN
+1832 VSHRTPG
-1839 PPGSGHGAESIPS
+1839 PPGSGGHGAELTPGSVVVS
-1852 SAGGATATGPAAT
+1852 G
-1865 ASTPT
+1865 STT
-1870 PTPTPAPAA
+1870 VAPAA
-1879 STTTTSATTVKVSSG
+1879 LGTTTTTTASAPSVKVNSG
-1894 SSRSIWDSDDHDSIR
+1894 SSRSIWDNDDHDSIR
-1909 RMRNRP
+1909 RIRTRP
-1915 GHGQDL
+1915 GYGQDL

>member
-1 MPTAR
+1 M
-6 QVSLVQKLRWHVSG
+6 
-20 NISPTAFA
+20 NI
-28 IGDVDGHG
+28 
-36 DNAFVIGNLVG
+36 
-47 ELFIF
+47 
-52 KGNNP
+52 
-57 EGLPWLTCKGLGT
+57 
-70 ITAVAIGDIRNC
+70 
-82 GKNSI
+82 
-87 VVLSAEGLCHIFD
+87 
-100 IAGLEDDHGQQS
+100 
-112 TTSTAHSP
+112 
-120 AGVLAGPGSRNTPSI
+120 
-135 YSSTPAHGSYQH
+135 
-147 SLAPG
+147 
-152 NNQPGHG
+152 
-159 THPNIP
+159 
-165 ATPNIRPVP
+165 
-174 DIHNPHRGHHS
+174 
-185 TSHPN
+185 
-190 HGTPPLPPAPQNTP
+190 
-204 HGSSSSS
+204 
-211 VSGTHHHASSATPIH
+211 
-226 SQVGSIQHSGA
+226 
-237 RRGSEMYSG
+237 
-246 SGAAA
+246 
-251 RTSAVIANLIGTPP
+251 
-265 PSSATSIYGSIVPGH
+265 
-280 GPRSV
+280 
-285 GGNSAANSPTGTP
+285 
-298 LLKPQH
+298 
-304 MPTNTTPSSSGKD
+304 
-317 THSKR
+317 
-322 HSTSA
+322 
-327 RHSTFGK
+327 
-334 TQVRHIGGRR
+334 
-344 VLERANLIL
+344 
-353 PVPVN
+353 
-358 INRAHIAD
+358 
-366 IDGDGLNELV
+366 
-376 LARTDRILHSY
+376 
-387 ALHSGKAASP
+387 
-397 TGLTL
+397 
-402 PQNQPLKLVKLL
+402 
-414 SRTSSVSTLD
+414 
-424 SSGLLSPSED
+424 
-434 RRETVIHYPSMSSVG
+434 
-449 RQYNGGSSGAGVGS
+449 
-463 GSGQGQSDAQDGNI
+463 
-477 DPSTRLSLVEKKR
+477 
-490 WALDGQIH
+490 
-498 CLSVTKDTHSGL
+498 
-510 PILLVAQ
+510 
-517 PGLKFVMVDHAG
+517 
-529 NMSEPITQI
+529 
-538 QRGQSNSLNVSGPD
+538 SGPD

-592 LHDLESNTVKV
+592 LHDLEGNTVKV

-625 GRKTREPRRSRP
+625 EQKAREPRKSRP

-660 DDEVG
+660 DETG
-665 YIDSEDGDTLADHGE
+665 YLDSEDGDTLADHGE
-680 YSDDGHDNTRRRER
+680 YSDDGLDNTRRRER
-694 SRTRKQK
+694 SRTRKQRI
-701 TSTPSLLISEP
+701 STPSLLISEP

-730 ITFFIDQEFNTA
+730 ITFFIDQDFNTA

-754 AGQYAVRPGRNEPCL
+754 AGQYAVKPGRNEPCL

-791 AHFQDIIKADPALV
+791 AQFQDIVKADPALV
-805 RTSQGVHMEQEEPPS
+805 RTSQGVHLEQEEPS
-820 IKATT
+820 SVKTTT
-825 PGPANEKNNDEN
+825 PGPADEKNDDEN
-837 EPTAP
+837 ESTAP
-842 AAALPESKIPSAP
+842 AAALLESKIPSAP

-866 HDSLYDVNRYEDEFQ
+866 HESLYDVNRYEDEFQ
-881 RLRRLANIE
+881 HLRRLANIE

-910 AKHRALAQAAAATP
+910 AKHRALAQAAAATLTG
-924 SSNTGGIPVYQD
+924 SSAGLPLYQD

-950 TEGSDPLRSK
+950 TEGSDPLRPK

-968 GIPGPGQHDQFSSQE
+968 GIPGPGPHDQFSPQ
-983 LQDDQDPLSSQYTQ
+983 QIQGDQDPLSSQYTQ
-997 SQQSSDPLLSQH
+997 SQQLSDPLISPH
-1009 SPVSPTSPSSPKPKM
+1009 SPVSPTSPSSPKSKM

-1062 QLSKGQKGSPYSSSG
+1062 QFSKGQKGSPYSSSS

-1099 ISRSSTQSSGSSGSG
+1099 PSRSSTQSSGSSGSG
-1114 SGSGSSSNTTVQ
+1114 SGSGSSSSATVQ

-1131 GAQVLSKGKTL
+1131 GSQVLSKGKAL

-1152 HRPVGVP
+1152 HRSVGVP
-1159 RRPLGVMGRK
+1159 RSRPLVVMGRK

-1181 DRDDASDEEEA
+1181 DRDDASDEDEA

-1219 KSVGDDEDQRELD
+1219 KSVGDNEDQRELD
-1232 DGSELTAEQAYS
+1232 DSSELTAEQAYN
-1244 RGRNNEENDDDD
+1244 RVRNNEEDEDEDV
-1256 IQGVYTPSTIS
+1256 QGVYTPSTIS

-1295 ALAKN
+1295 GLAKN

-1305 NRSGTSTSSTAA
+1305 NRSGTSTSSTAT

-1324 RNSRHPD
+1324 RSSRHPD
-1331 NDYNNQGAP
+1331 NEYNSQGAP
-1340 IGSSSRGHRRQRSGH
+1340 LGSSSRGHRRQRSGH

-1365 PTREI
+1365 PTREV
-1370 AASSG
+1370 ATSSG
-1375 FSSEPNS
+1375 LSSEPNS

-1417 SSSIPNQTP
+1417 SSSIPNQTS

-1431 SEPIGHAMMMP
+1431 SEPTMVIP

-1447 YDDDYEDGFDSE
+1447 YDDEDQDGLDSE

-1480 PLRRSA
+1480 PPRRSA
-1486 TLGPN
+1486 TLGLN
-1491 DGASRSSGSRTESG
+1491 DGTSRSSGSRAESG

-1514 VNRTSGSSR
+1514 ANRASGRSR
-1523 STSSKGI
+1523 RSSSKGI

-1548 QQMEQQGPSGSLTG
+1548 QQLEQQGPSGSLAG

-1567 SSSGHVS
+1567 GHIS

-1599 EGFGHGLSGKAPS
+1599 EGFGHGLSGKASS

-1632 TVVQSNTILSN
+1632 TVVSSNTILSN

-1656 LPMTSPSASMAS
+1656 IPMTSPSASMAS

-1744 GSHGDHGHHGH
+1744 SSHGDHGHHSH
-1755 SHGIY
+1755 SQGIY
-1760 GVLPAASSSTGHLV
+1760 GLSPAASSSTGHLV

-1784 LQQQDQ
+1784 LQQQGQ

-1804 KAKSSSSSSQ
+1804 KAKSSTSSSQ

-1832 VSHRGPN
+1832 VSHRGPH
-1839 PPGSGHGAESIPS
+1839 PPGSGHGAESTPG
-1852 SAGGATATGPAAT
+1852 SAGGAAGAT
-1865 ASTPT
+1865 ASAPT
-1870 PTPTPAPAA
+1870 PTLTPAPTPAPAT
-1879 STTTTSATTVKVSSG
+1879 STTTTSTTTVKVSSG
-1894 SSRSIWDSDDHDSIR
+1894 SSRSIWDNDDHDSIR
-1909 RMRNRP
+1909 RIRNRP